1 MMQLLLPSRCWRLIT
16 LGCTDERTLDIEVL
30 PTPEFNLVLAETEAC
45 SPLVLTMPEMNNAT
59 TGFWSFGDGTLS
71 NESTPTHSWSNTDM
85 DLATFSIEYQGSN
98 AFGCTGTASAD
109 VDVKPQPIAA
119 FSTPDTEGCAPHEAS
134 FINMSERADSFH
146 LDFGNGNDESNN
158 GFASVLHSFEGAEST
173 VDYTVSLT
181 AMHAFGLQRCSR
193 GSHHRFP
200 SRCCCLDGC
209 HRGLCSARCHF
220 CIGVE

>member
-1 MMQLLLPSRCWRLIT
+1 MHTSGISATFCSRANSIWLQQWIMSSTQRAMMQLPLPSRCWRLIT

-71 NESTPTHSWSNTDM
+71 NESTPTHSWSNSDM

-119 FSTPDTEGCAPHEAS
+119 FSTPDAEGCAPHEAS

-146 LDFGNGNDESNN
+146 P
-158 GFASVLHSFEGAEST
+158 
-173 VDYTVSLT
+173 
-181 AMHAFGLQRCSR
+181 GLWQWKR
-193 GSHHRFP
+193 
-200 SRCCCLDGC
+200 
-209 HRGLCSARCHF
+209 
-220 CIGVE
+220 